1 MSFSGRVA
9 LITGSTRG
17 IGHATAAVLAA
28 RGAHVLISGRD
39 DERGRQVVE
48 QIRSDGGRA
57 EFLPADLL
65 STIDCAGLAARALDT
80 AGRVDILVNNAAIG
94 SFGLT
99 TAVTEHDFDECY
111 AINVRAPFTLVRSLA
126 PAMAERGDGVIVNV
140 TTMVA
145 SFGTAGSVLYA
156 SSKAALTHLTKC
168 WAAEFGPKGVRVNA
182 VAPGPTATE
191 NAVSTFGE
199 DGLAAMMR
207 ATPARRVAEPGEIA
221 ETIAFVASA
230 RAGFIHGAVVPVD
243 GGRTAV

>member
-9 LITGSTRG
+9 LVTGSTRG

-39 DERGRQVVE
+39 DERGHQVVE

-57 EFLPADLL
+57 DFLPADLL
-65 STIDCAGLAARALDT
+65 SATDSAGLAAQALDR

-99 TAVTEHDFDECY
+99 TTVTESDFDECY

-126 PAMAERGDGVIVNV
+126 PSMAERGDGVIVNV

-221 ETIAFVASA
+221 ETIAFVASEQ
-230 RAGFIHGAVVPVD
+230 AGFIHGAIVPVD

>member
-9 LITGSTRG
+9 LVTGSTRG

-28 RGAHVLISGRD
+28 RGAHVLVSGRD
-39 DERGRQVVE
+39 GERGRRVVE

-57 EFLPADLL
+57 DFLPADLL
-65 STIDCAGLAARALDT
+65 SAVDCAGLAAQALDT

-94 SFGLT
+94 SFGPT
-99 TAVTEHDFDECY
+99 TTVAEHDFDECY

-126 PAMAERGDGVIVNV
+126 PRMAERGDGVVVNV

-145 SFGTAGSVLYA
+145 SFGTSGSVLYA
-156 SSKAALTHLTKC
+156 SSKAALTHLTRC

-191 NAVSTFGE
+191 NAVSTFGD

-221 ETIAFVASA
+221 ETIAFVASEQ
-230 RAGFIHGAVVPVD
+230 AGFIHGAIVPVD